1 MTPTTFR
8 QKFGMTNYHAERIAR
23 TTKALRASLLV
34 VIQHVDELSRLAE
47 EVGDPPTANL
57 PGDTPAEVICRVDR
71 RTLTV
76 YWQDRACFLGYTL
89 LFRLIERLAQRSNQY
104 VTADRLMED
113 LWGGPRAPST
123 IRSAVCDLR
132 KKLAAA
138 GMSELAGM
146 INGSNPGHYGLIE
159 PRALPE
165 ADALPTAVRR
175 QSDSRRKSQW

>member
-1 MTPTTFR
+1 MTPH
-8 QKFGMTNYHAERIAR
+8 HAERLSR
-23 TTKALRASLLV
+23 TTKALRSSLLAV
-34 VIQHVDELSRLAE
+34 LQHVDELSRIAE
-47 EVGDPPTANL
+47 EIGERPSGPIVDETRI
-57 PGDTPAEVICRVDR
+57 EVICRVDR

-175 QSDSRRKSQW
+175 QSDSRRKTQW